1 MGKRIAII
9 TAAII
14 ATLLCISSCRNNTGS
29 AGKDENKNLEGTEKA
44 ESKKA
49 EPAEEKSI
57 DVVYFA
63 NLYCKTS
70 DLDLARI
77 FLGKDTSSLF
87 TVKKDIE
94 NNYASVYATSGDQN
108 SLEFYMWTDKD
119 GEKILGVNLTQV
131 GEKGKNRRFL
141 HFFTHDA
148 RLNLVVPCKRINE
161 IITNQVMSMR
171 KNIAKFFLITPTS
184 PENENITLKYWDRK
198 GNYNEFVFVWDGKQ
212 FNV

>member
-1 MGKRIAII
+1 MRAIKVLGMV
-9 TAAII
+9 AAI
-14 ATLLCISSCRNNTGS
+14 AAVFSLSACKNNKGTQVVVP
-29 AGKDENKNLEGTEKA
+29 TEKA
-44 ESKKA
+44 GEKTESQA
-49 EPAEEKSI
+49 TSPAKDL
-57 DVVYFA
+57 DVVAFA
-63 NLYCKTS
+63 TLYCKTS